1 MKLNL
6 QTIKGDSMTRLAI
19 CAVLAIG
26 AVYAARQL
34 CEGKHWPLWEKYGPW
49 ITENKVQ
56 AIAVLAAVLYGL
68 SLALWPEKDQ
78 ALTEEGQ
85 EGFEVCG

>member
-6 QTIKGDSMTRLAI
+6 PTIKGDSMTRLAI

-26 AVYAARQL
+26 AVYAAQQL

>member
-6 QTIKGDSMTRLAI
+6 QPIKGDSMTRLAI

-26 AVYAARQL
+26 EVYAAQQL